1 MRIFLRFITGFFRQT
16 WRLLNF
22 VREFVCNLFFILLI
36 FIAISLYFQF
46 QSKSEPVKGALLVDL
61 NGIIVDKPVVNN
73 KLRVW
78 GRELLGSS
86 STRLQENS
94 LFEIVETLRQ
104 AKSDNNIT
112 GIVLSLN
119 NLAGADQPSLQYIG
133 KALSE
138 FRNSGKPI
146 YAIGESY
153 SQAQYYLAS
162 FANKIYLA
170 PQGSVQLHGFS
181 TNTLYYKS
189 LLDKLKVSTHIFRV
203 GTYKSAV
210 EPMLR
215 DNMSDA
221 AREASSRWV
230 ESLWQNYLTTV
241 AANRY
246 LSPQQL
252 FPSAPEMI
260 TALQTK
266 EGNLAKYALDNK
278 LVDQIASN
286 PEVETELSKT
296 FGWDEESNN
305 FNFISIYDYQ
315 SQEQPQQDNEIA
327 VILINGAIVDGAK
340 TPGNIGG
347 DAAAAQIR
355 QARLDPKIKAVIL
368 RVNSPGGSASAS
380 EVIRAELVALRRANK
395 PLVVSMGGDGGIRRI
410 LGFYAR

>member
-119 NLAGADQPSLQYIG
+119 NLAGADQTSLQYIG

-146 YAIGESY
+146 YAIGES
-153 SQAQYYLAS
+153 
-162 FANKIYLA
+162 
-170 PQGSVQLHGFS
+170 H
-181 TNTLYYKS
+181 
-189 LLDKLKVSTHIFRV
+189 
-203 GTYKSAV
+203 
-210 EPMLR
+210 
-215 DNMSDA
+215 
-221 AREASSRWV
+221 
-230 ESLWQNYLTTV
+230 TV
-241 AANRY
+241 
-246 LSPQQL
+246 P
-252 FPSAPEMI
+252 
-260 TALQTK
+260 
-266 EGNLAKYALDNK
+266 AKR
-278 LVDQIASN
+278 
-286 PEVETELSKT
+286 
-296 FGWDEESNN
+296 
-305 FNFISIYDYQ
+305 
-315 SQEQPQQDNEIA
+315 
-327 VILINGAIVDGAK
+327 GA
-340 TPGNIGG
+340 
-347 DAAAAQIR
+347 
-355 QARLDPKIKAVIL
+355 
-368 RVNSPGGSASAS
+368 
-380 EVIRAELVALRRANK
+380 
-395 PLVVSMGGDGGIRRI
+395 
-410 LGFYAR
+410 